1 MDSAGAKGGI
11 RDLTG
16 WRTAE
21 LSPKDAGFQGAF
33 ICKSFFILSVNKT
46 GGGGVNFF
54 FFLTAEI
61 NRTPQNEECDTNW
74 TCGSTLSFIKNKY
87 TLRTVN
93 RAGKG

>member
-21 LSPKDAGFQGAF
+21 LSPKDAVFQGAF

-54 FFLTAEI
+54 K
-61 NRTPQNEECDTNW
+61 PQ
-74 TCGSTLSFIKNKY
+74 K
-87 TLRTVN
+87 
-93 RAGKG
+93 